1 MISRFIIKNI
11 ENRLFQG
18 RAIIILG
25 QRRVGKTTLMQE
37 LTKII
42 NLPFLWLDCDEP
54 DIVKKLTNQTSS
66 QLKKLIGNY
75 KVVCIDEAQRVENI
89 GLMLKII
96 IDNIKDIQ
104 LIVSG
109 SSALELSGN
118 INEPLTGRKFEF
130 YLYPFSVSE
139 LVAHTSNLVENRLLE
154 NRLIYGLHPT
164 VVNSNGDEKMI
175 LKELTQSYLY
185 RDILA
190 YKEVRKPHILPKL
203 LQAIALQIGNEVS
216 YTELSRIV
224 EVDKETIERYID
236 LLEKSFVVFR
246 LNCFSRNLRN
256 EINRSKKIYF
266 YDNGIRNALI
276 SNFNSLDLRTDTGA
290 LWENFIISERQK
302 INSFNEN
309 FCNTY
314 FWRTTQQQEI
324 DYIEKKKKKLY
335 AFEIKWRVK
344 SKAKIPTLFL
354 ETYKNSEG
362 YIINKENFMDI
373 INL

>member
-324 DYIEKKKKKLY
+324 DYIEETNGKLY